1 MFVPSR
7 LWFMFGV
14 DDIAPLHW
22 GKIWHKCL
30 SRKLAPARALLRRKR
45 DLIFFGNVGKAV
57 PFPMNQ
63 VFVFFFPP
71 NSTYHQYIPL
81 ILLLPDSPKTAR
93 VASIAG
99 GATAGCGLLS
109 SRLVGWGKLP
119 WKTPATRAIFNGETW
134 RNMTGWWFGTWILF
148 SSFYIG
154 CHPSHWQTHI
164 FQDGYCTTN
173 QWCNM
178 MKHVD

>member
-63 VFVFFFPP
+63 VFVFFPP
-71 NSTYHQYIPL
+71 TSTYHQYIPL

-119 WKTPATRAIFNGETW
+119 WKTPATRAIFQWG
-134 RNMTGWWFGTWILF
+134 NMTKHDWLVVWNMNFIFQFLYWM
-148 SSFYIG
+148 SSF
-154 CHPSHWQTHI
+154 PL
-164 FQDGYCTTN
+164 TN
-173 QWCNM
+173 SYFSRWLLHHQPVIY
-178 MKHVD
+178 HQG